1 MAYLPLKDGRSPGS
15 MMLKASL
22 AALMAM
28 CAIFV
33 VYEVVDDSHI
43 EVERDYDDGDYEYDP
58 FDTDPA
64 DDANFKPDKEG
75 QAPPTPNWHACRFA
89 AKKGGIYDIRPLSRN
104 KKLLNAASSMFNKYD
119 LESVDWVHQDDTIAN
134 QTYYLNVC
142 SDVIAVPPACR
153 ELQKMDPAPAFD
165 VTPSGECFYLGTLK
179 TFQWRPIDTN
189 TPNKGMELFYE
200 NGESCGLGK
209 KRKIKFVFT
218 CSKYFTLNDGPMVVF
233 QHPNVC
239 EYEVQWPS
247 PVGCPHT
254 PVLHQL
260 GLQEQTGGTSSTGKA
275 LFVVILLLAG
285 GGVAAYFYKKQ
296 QEKGGHDYT

>member
-1 MAYLPLKDGRSPGS
+1 MAYLAKDGRSPGS

-22 AALMAM
+22 AAFMAM

-104 KKLLNAASSMFNKYD
+104 KKLLKAASGYFNKYD
-119 LESVDWVHQDDTIAN
+119 LESMDWVHQDDTIKN

-153 ELQKMDPAPAFD
+153 ELQKMDPAPAYD
-165 VTPSGECFYLGTLK
+165 VTPTGECFYLGEPPNLPAWDDGGFTRVVTGTLK

-189 TPNKGMELFYE
+189 TPMKGMELYYE
-200 NGESCGLGK
+200 NGAVESTPLRTTHAAHALCF
-209 KRKIKFVFT
+209 RQSFVAS
-218 CSKYFTLNDGPMVVF
+218 CVP
-233 QHPNVC
+233 
-239 EYEVQWPS
+239 
-247 PVGCPHT
+247 
-254 PVLHQL
+254 
-260 GLQEQTGGTSSTGKA
+260 TSSVLLNPHMTTCRA
-275 LFVVILLLAG
+275 PTATAANTVSSFVG
-285 GGVAAYFYKKQ
+285 RS
-296 QEKGGHDYT
+296 